1 MEMAMTESR
10 TEARTLDKADSV
22 FRTLLEAAAEGII
35 LVGEEGRIVMANR
48 KALDLLGYESGELLG
63 QAVEILVPERLREVH
78 ASHRKEYMASPHNRP
93 MGVGLDLSAR
103 KKDGSEFPVEIS
115 LSHAGTGEGLTIM
128 AFISDITKRRQLEEA
143 RTQLMEQRIAELET
157 TLHTLDEI
165 ARPAVEVSA
174 RMMGAVPL
182 RESTPTMFQD
192 LLKDYARI
200 MGEALERR
208 TFKTEGNLSDAID
221 GLGSRL
227 GFLKA
232 TPRDVIDL
240 HSAALRDKSREAS
253 PARMRGYIEEG
264 HFLLVELLGR
274 LTTYYRNRA
283 CDIRET
289 RVVQKRDAQ

>member
-1 MEMAMTESR
+1 VR
-10 TEARTLDKADSV
+10 LVDKADSV

-35 LVGEEGRIVMANR
+35 LVDQEGRIIMANR
-48 KALDLLGYESGELLG
+48 KALELLGYESGELLG
-63 QAVEILVPERLREVH
+63 QAVEILVPERLRGTH
-78 ASHRKEYMASPHNRP
+78 ASHRREYMANPHNRP
-93 MGVGLDLSAR
+93 MGVGLHLSAR
-103 KKDGSEFPVEIS
+103 KKDGSEFPAEIS
-115 LSHAGTGEGLTIM
+115 LSYASTPDGLMIM
-128 AFISDITKRRQLEEA
+128 AFISDITKRLQLEEA

-157 TLHTLDEI
+157 TCRTFDEI

-174 RMMGAVPL
+174 RMMGTIPL
-182 RESTPTMFQD
+182 RESMPTMFQD

-200 MGEALERR
+200 MERALERR
-208 TFKTEGNLSDAID
+208 TFKIEGNLSDAID
-221 GLGSRL
+221 DLATRL

-240 HSAALRDKSREAS
+240 HSAALRDKGREGS

-264 HFLLVELLGR
+264 HFLLVELLGH

>member
-1 MEMAMTESR
+1 MTESR

-35 LVGEEGRIVMANR
+35 LVDEEGRIVMANR
-48 KALDLLGYESGELLG
+48 KALELLGYEAGELLG

-78 ASHRKEYMASPHNRP
+78 ASHRKEYMANPRNRP

-128 AFISDITKRRQLEEA
+128 AFISDNTKRRQLEEA

-157 TLHTLDEI
+157 TCRIFDEI
-165 ARPAVEVSA
+165 ARPAVEVNA
-174 RMMGAVPL
+174 RMMGTKPL

-192 LLKDYARI
+192 LLADYARI
-200 MGEALERR
+200 MEEALERR
-208 TFKTEGNLSDAID
+208 TFKIEGNLSDAVD
-221 GLGSRL
+221 DLGNRL
-227 GFLKA
+227 GVLKA
-232 TPRDVIDL
+232 TPRDVVDL
-240 HSAALRDKSREAS
+240 HSAALRDKGRKAS

-274 LTTYYRNRA
+274 VITYYRDRA
-283 CDIRET
+283 YDIRET
-289 RVVQKRDAQ
+289 KVPQKRDAE